1 MRIENNGLN
10 SQASVADGGCSG
22 TNGAS
27 TAVVETNG
35 NGAGVRNGSG
45 KLEGGSTAS
54 SFTML
59 APPTPK
65 PSYFGHD
72 REEITRIVI
81 QSLVDL
87 GYHKAAGVLEEESE
101 YTLES
106 PEVSEFRNAVLQGQ
120 WNKAEELLFG
130 LEINRDADVNA
141 LLFYMRQQK
150 FLELLEV
157 ANVSKALH
165 VLRTELTPLNQSVE
179 KLHSLSSLM
188 MCLSAEDLKA
198 RAEWDGAAG
207 LSRQQLLSE
216 LSKSI
221 SASVMIPEHRLAS
234 LLHQVKQN
242 QLSKC
247 LYHNTASSPSLYTDH
262 HCDRNQFPL
271 STVEILTDHKDEVWF
286 VQFSNDGTRLATGS
300 KDHTVIIW
308 DLEDFQPIHHL
319 KAHTGAIT
327 YLRWSP
333 DDSKLLSCSQDKQA
347 KLWDT
352 TTGICMRTM
361 NAHTDWVSSCAWA
374 PDGQTFVTGSVD
386 GDMILWNLYG
396 ESIHKWTGA
405 RVYDLA
411 VTADSK
417 RLAAVCTQMKL
428 HVFNFVTREK
438 EYERDLGGVSTCI
451 SVSKDSKYLLLT
463 MGAGVQELRLLNI
476 ETGTDVRQFS
486 GTKQK
491 EYVVRNCFGG
501 ADENFVVSGS
511 EDSNVYVWRKENGAL
526 VVVLPGHSGIVN
538 CVAWNPKNPYMF
550 ASAGDDHRVR
560 IWSKAPQPQLKG
572 KMKGVADSFANNA
585 PLSYNAAISS
595 ITHSETTQTTTLT
608 ITNATPIL
616 TDAHLGDS
624 ISVNGTCLTIT
635 SFTSDT
641 FRVDLSPETLRR
653 TTFPHSLPAT
663 SSTSSPVVQVNLERA
678 VSGDVRFGGH
688 FVQGHVDTIASIVDR
703 RPDGSSVVLRF
714 KPRDAEVMKYVV
726 EKGYVTIDGASLTV
740 IAVGEGW
747 WEVMLVEYTQE
758 KIITAKKQV
767 GEEVNVEVD
776 ITGKYIEKQVLAY
789 LGAGDDGEG
798 RGGLLERVVERV
810 VERKLAER
818 K

>member
-10 SQASVADGGCSG
+10 SQASVADSG
-22 TNGAS
+22 RSGANGAS
-27 TAVVETNG
+27 SAAVETNG
-35 NGAGVRNGSG
+35 NGAGIRNGSG

-87 GYHKAAGVLEEESE
+87 GYHRAAGVLEEESE

-106 PEVSEFRNAVLQGQ
+106 PEVSEFRDAVLQGQ

-130 LEINRDADVNA
+130 LEINKDADVNA

-157 ANVSKALH
+157 ADVSKALH

-188 MCLSAEDLKA
+188 MCISADDLKA

-216 LSKSI
+216 LSSNSSSNCPLVLTDSDVFCAIESI

-247 LYHNTASSPSLYTDH
+247 LYHNTANSPSLYTDH

-300 KDHTVIIW
+300 KDYTVIIW
-308 DLEDFQPIHHL
+308 DLEVISLVVASKDFQPIHHL
-319 KAHTGAIT
+319 KEHTGAIT

-352 TTGICMRTM
+352 TAGGCIKTM
-361 NAHTDWVSSCAWA
+361 GAHTDWVSSCAWA

-386 GDMILWNLYG
+386 REMILWNLYG
-396 ESIHKWTGA
+396 ESIHRWTGA
-405 RVYDLA
+405 RVYDLV
-411 VTADSK
+411 VTADGT

-428 HVFNFVTREK
+428 HVYNFVTREK

-451 SVSKDSKYLLLT
+451 SVSKDSRYILLN

-476 ETGTDVRQFS
+476 ETGADVRHFS
-486 GTKQK
+486 GTKQ
-491 EYVVRNCFGG
+491 EEFVVRNCFGG

-526 VVVLPGHSGIVN
+526 VEVLPGHSGIVN
-538 CVAWNPKNPYMF
+538 CVAWNPTNPYMF
-550 ASAGDDHRVR
+550 ASAGDDRNVR

-572 KMKGVADSFANNA
+572 KMKGVCSQSHKRDPGCLPESSKQLGLIFV
-585 PLSYNAAISS
+585 PLSLLTSNLFYN
-595 ITHSETTQTTTLT
+595 
-608 ITNATPIL
+608 
-616 TDAHLGDS
+616 
-624 ISVNGTCLTIT
+624 
-635 SFTSDT
+635 T
-641 FRVDLSPETLRR
+641 F
-653 TTFPHSLPAT
+653 
-663 SSTSSPVVQVNLERA
+663 
-678 VSGDVRFGGH
+678 
-688 FVQGHVDTIASIVDR
+688 
-703 RPDGSSVVLRF
+703 
-714 KPRDAEVMKYVV
+714 
-726 EKGYVTIDGASLTV
+726 
-740 IAVGEGW
+740 
-747 WEVMLVEYTQE
+747 
-758 KIITAKKQV
+758 
-767 GEEVNVEVD
+767 
-776 ITGKYIEKQVLAY
+776 
-789 LGAGDDGEG
+789 
-798 RGGLLERVVERV
+798 
-810 VERKLAER
+810 
-818 K
+818 